1 MNRNPSI
8 LTSILACKC
17 PKCRKGYMF
26 ENGNLFH
33 PLRFHRMNKSCEH
46 CGQSFEPEP
55 GFYFGAMF
63 VSYGV
68 NTALF
73 IGVWVLLSLLVDDY
87 SLTTLLVLL
96 GLTVIIFLPLTFR
109 LSRSVWI
116 AIFVPFQK
124 IAMEN
129 SKINSLKKQ

>member
-1 MNRNPSI
+1 METSRSI
-8 LTSILACKC
+8 LTSVLTCKC
-17 PKCRKGYMF
+17 PKCRKGDMF
-26 ENGNLFH
+26 PKGNLLH
-33 PLRFHRMNKSCEH
+33 PLKFHRMNESCAL
-46 CGQSFEPEP
+46 CGQSFDPEP

-73 IGVWVLLSLLVDDY
+73 IGVWVLLAFLVEDY

-96 GLTVIIFLPLTFR
+96 GLTVVVFLPLTFR
-109 LSRSVWI
+109 LSRSIWI

-124 IAMEN
+124 AEPKN
-129 SKINSLKKQ
+129 LL

>member
-1 MNRNPSI
+1 MNDQPSIIPSI
-8 LTSILACKC
+8 LTCKC
-17 PKCRKGYMF
+17 PKCRKGDMF
-26 ENGNLFH
+26 EKGNFFH
-33 PLRFHRMNKSCEH
+33 PLRFHKMHRSCQR

-68 NTALF
+68 NTAFF
-73 IGVWVLLSLLVDDY
+73 IIVWVLLSQLVEDY

-96 GLTVIIFLPLTFR
+96 GLTVIVFLPLTYR
-109 LSRSVWI
+109 LSRSIWI

-124 IAMEN
+124 DAIKNSTLN
-129 SKINSLKKQ
+129 SKQI